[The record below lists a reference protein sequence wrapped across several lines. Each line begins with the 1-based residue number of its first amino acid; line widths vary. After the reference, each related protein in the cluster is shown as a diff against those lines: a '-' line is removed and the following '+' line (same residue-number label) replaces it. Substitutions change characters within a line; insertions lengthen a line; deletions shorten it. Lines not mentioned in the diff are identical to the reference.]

1 VHVICVR
8 QVNTAQ
14 RALDGDFPENP
25 LTHFACT
32 LTVRRSF
39 AEELNIPGQL
49 RDKLALVTGAGSGIG
64 KATALLLAEEGA
76 KVAALSRTEREVVRT
91 AKEIAIAGGE
101 AIPVTADISQP
112 EQMQTA
118 IQQIAEEWGRLDIV
132 FANAGIVGVWAT
144 LEDLEPDEWDQILDI
159 NLKGTF
165 FTVKYAV
172 PLLKVRGGSVIITS
186 SVNGTRMFSN
196 TGATALCRALTA
208 YSASKAGQVAFA
220 KMIALELAQYRI
232 RVNVICP
239 GYIDTEVLDNAEW
252 RGLEGLHPP
261 VIFPEGSIPL
271 TKGEK
276 GKPEQVAQLV
286 LFLASDASD
295 HISGTEIYIDGCE
308 SLIQA

>member
-1 VHVICVR
+1 
-8 QVNTAQ
+8 
-14 RALDGDFPENP
+14 
-25 LTHFACT
+25 
-32 LTVRRSF
+32 
-39 AEELNIPGQL
+39 
-49 RDKLALVTGAGSGIG
+49 LVTGAGSGIG
-64 KATALLLAEEGA
+64 KATALLLAKESA

-91 AKEIAIAGGE
+91 AKEIASAGGE
-101 AIPVTADISQP
+101 AIPITADISQP

-196 TGATALCRALTA
+196 TGATALWSGNTDICDRALTA